1 MSYRSGSH
9 LPSLEPWVYKE
20 DVITNVA
27 HRHSPEAIN
36 GKERTKYYTFMLF
49 LRSCSS
55 VWIEH
60 LRPNDMEVNRAR
72 RRFCDDDYVGIK
84 ITTFEERIIRESRGS
99 RVRTALFKKALAE
112 NQRVK
117 GFENRVGSATP
128 FLRKKSCTK
137 RREKLYQK
145 KRKAVPKEEKSCTK
159 RSEIYE

>member
-1 MSYRSGSH
+1 MKR
-9 LPSLEPWVYKE
+9 K
-20 DVITNVA
+20 TC
-27 HRHSPEAIN
+27 
-36 GKERTKYYTFMLF
+36 
-49 LRSCSS
+49 SCSS

-145 KRKAVPKEEKSCTK
+145 KRKAVPKEVRFMNNISSIGDSYSEPTKESRHVLWVHLYMDNRRFSCTGEVK
-159 RSEIYE
+159 LRHVALK

>member
-1 MSYRSGSH
+1 
-9 LPSLEPWVYKE
+9 
-20 DVITNVA
+20 
-27 HRHSPEAIN
+27 
-36 GKERTKYYTFMLF
+36 
-49 LRSCSS
+49 
-55 VWIEH
+55 
-60 LRPNDMEVNRAR
+60 MEVNRAR

-99 RVRTALFKKALAE
+99 RVRTALFKKPLAE

-159 RSEIYE
+159 RREKLYQKKRKAVPKEMRFMNNISSIGDSYSEPTKESRHVLWVHLYM